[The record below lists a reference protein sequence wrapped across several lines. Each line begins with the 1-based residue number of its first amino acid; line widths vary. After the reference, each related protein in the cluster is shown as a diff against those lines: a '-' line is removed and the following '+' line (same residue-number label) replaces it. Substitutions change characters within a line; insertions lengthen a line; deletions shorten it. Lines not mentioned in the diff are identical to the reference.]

1 MKKIIAIVMAL
12 VMMMVVTVPVFA
24 ADLNVKDT
32 DSGEVTI
39 TTSTQK
45 DTNGDGVPDTD
56 GDWYVVTIPADTTI
70 AWGEQATALSY
81 SAETHLLYGKTLD
94 VTVTSSDYI
103 MTYEPEAGVAL
114 DLAFAL
120 TGDTDVNFATVTY
133 PAVEKAISVDITEEA
148 WNYAV
153 VGEYSDILTFT
164 SAIV

>member
-39 TTSTQK
+39 TTSTDK
-45 DTNGDGVPDTD
+45 ADGTD
-56 GDWYVVTIPADTTI
+56 GDWYLVTIPADTTI